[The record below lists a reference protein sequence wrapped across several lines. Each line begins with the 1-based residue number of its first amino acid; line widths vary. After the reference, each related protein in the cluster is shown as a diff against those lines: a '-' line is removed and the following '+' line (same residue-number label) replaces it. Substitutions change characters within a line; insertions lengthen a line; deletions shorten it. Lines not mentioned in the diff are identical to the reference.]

1 MDSKYKN
8 GKIYKLVCDA
18 TPIVYYGSTIQSL
31 SDRLNLHKSASNK
44 CGSKELFD
52 AGNVSI
58 ELVEEYPCNNRY
70 ELESRERYYIDF
82 MLNNFTDRVICN
94 ERIPT
99 RTKAEWEQD
108 NIEHRREYKKKYHE
122 ENREH
127 LNEYKKK
134 YYLDN
139 KDTINKKRSEKFNCD
154 CGGKYTR
161 RNKSQHLKSKK
172 HINYINALGK

>member
-58 ELVEEYPCNNRY
+58 VLVEEYPCNNRY
-70 ELESRERYYIDF
+70 ELESRERIYIDF
-82 MLNNFTDRVICN
+82 MLNNFNHRVICN
-94 ERIPT
+94 KYIPT
-99 RTKAEWEQD
+99 RTIKEYYQYND
-108 NIEHRREYKKKYHE
+108 NRDRR
-122 ENREH
+122 
-127 LNEYKKK
+127 NEYNRK
-134 YYLDN
+134 YRVDN
-139 KDTINKKRSEKFNCD
+139 RDSLTEKQSEKFNCT
-154 CGGKYTR
+154 CGGRYSR
-161 RNKSQHLKSKK
+161 RNKAQHFKSKK
-172 HINYINALGK
+172 HIAYINSLEKECQKKN

>member
-31 SDRLNLHKSASNK
+31 SDRLIHHKSHK
-44 CGSKELFD
+44 DCGSKELFD

-58 ELVEEYPCNNRY
+58 VLVEEYPCNNRH
-70 ELESRERYYIDF
+70 ELQSRERIYIEF
-82 MLNNFTDRVICN
+82 MLNNFTHRVICN

-122 ENREH
+122 QNREH
-127 LNEYKKK
+127 RNEYGRK
-134 YYLDN
+134 YRQDN
-139 KDTINKKRSEKFNCD
+139 KNAINEKKREKFNCE
-154 CGGKYTR
+154 CGSIFR
-161 RNKSQHLKSKK
+161 RNDKARHFKTKK